1 MLRLILL
8 ITFIESLV
16 TSLIERG
23 ILFYT
28 QDKLGF
34 SQSDNLWLALLF
46 GIAYM
51 VGALGSHRAS
61 RALGER
67 RWLIL
72 MIVSHFVLHLA
83 LATEP
88 SVVLVFVLN
97 TVLGLSSGSKWPV
110 VESYMSAGLTPREA
124 VSSVGRFNM
133 AWSSSVVIAVAVSGV
148 LIETWSPSL
157 FLVPAAL
164 NVVTFVLLWRLPAKP
179 IHLEHDHPHR
189 PNPRQITRLK
199 SLLVSSRWSMFGSY
213 TLMFLLA
220 PLLPFIF
227 ADRLKFD
234 PGPATLLA
242 SLIDLSRFLTFLIM
256 WRWIGWHGKR
266 SVLVLGIALMPVG
279 FLMTLLGGELMTV
292 LLGEAI
298 FGIAAG
304 MTYYAALY
312 YAMIVQNAA
321 VEAGG
326 THEGLIGSGFAVG
339 PGIGLIGI
347 YIGGAATG
355 SVGLM
360 AATTAP
366 FLILCAVA
374 GLWTL
379 RKARAEDQFHFPE

>member
-1 MLRLILL
+1 LIRLIFL

-16 TSLIERG
+16 TSLVERG
-23 ILFYT
+23 ILFYAED
-28 QDKLGF
+28 QLGF
-34 SQSDNLWLALLF
+34 SQAENLWLALLF
-46 GIAYM
+46 GLAYV

-67 RWLIL
+67 RWLVL
-72 MIVSHFVLHLA
+72 MIVTHFVLHMA

-110 VESYMSAGLTPREA
+110 IESFMSAGLTPREA

-133 AWSSSVVIAVAVSGV
+133 AWSSSVVIAVAVSGY
-148 LIETWSPSL
+148 LIEIWPPSL

-179 IHLEHDHPHR
+179 VHLEHDHPHR

-227 ADRLKFD
+227 ADRLMFD
-234 PGPATLLA
+234 PGPATIMA
-242 SLIDLSRFLTFLIM
+242 SLIDLSRFLTFFAM
-256 WRWIGWHGKR
+256 WLWIGWHGKR
-266 SVLVLGIALMPVG
+266 SVLVLGVAMMPIG
-279 FLMTLLGGELMTV
+279 FLMTLLGGDLGTV
-292 LLGEAI
+292 LLGEI
-298 FGIAAG
+298 VFGAAAG

-312 YAMIVQNAA
+312 YAMVVQNAA

-326 THEGLIGSGFAVG
+326 AHEGLIGSGFAVG
-339 PGIGLIGI
+339 PAIGLVGI
-347 YIGGAATG
+347 SVGGAATG
-355 SVGLM
+355 SPGLM